1 MDTRRFSPAA
11 ARNRDPILAV
21 LRRHLPAHGRL
32 LEVASGSGEHAVHI
46 AAALPGLTVQPT
58 DPDPDAL
65 ASIDAWAATAR
76 LPNLCR
82 AVQLDAE
89 ADPWPISHAAALFCC
104 NMLHIAPWEAG
115 LGLLRGAGRV
125 LGPGAP
131 LLLYGPFRQAGVPT
145 APSNEA
151 FDASLRARDARW
163 GLRSVEMVCAAAPGF
178 QLAAVE
184 AMPANNLMLVFRRA
198 SAG

>member
-1 MDTRRFSPAA
+1 MDARRFSPAA

-46 AAALPGLTVQPT
+46 AAALPGLTVQPS

-76 LPNLCR
+76 LANLCR

-163 GLRSVEMVCAAAPGF
+163 GLRSVEMVRAAAAGF
-178 QLAAVE
+178 HLAAVE

-198 SAG
+198 PAG